1 MAAFT
6 IEIGDSDVERVLT
19 AVCSNYGWQ
28 EEVDNP
34 DFNADL
40 PVDDTNK
47 RKVANPETGPRF
59 ANRMVRKFLSDH
71 VVSHE
76 RRKAKEQA
84 LLSLNNSVSIS
95 DPVAT

>member
-1 MAAFT
+1 MAVFT
-6 IEIGDSDVERVLT
+6 IEIGDSDVERVLA

-40 PVDDTNK
+40 PIDETN
-47 RKVANPETGPRF
+47 RLKVSNPEAKPQF

-71 VVSHE
+71 VSSHE

-84 LLSLNNSVSIS
+84 VQSLNSSISIS
-95 DPVAT
+95 DPEL

>member
-40 PVDDTNK
+40 PVDDANK
-47 RKVANPETGPRF
+47 LKVANPETGPKF

-84 LLSLNNSVSIS
+84 LQSLSPSVSIS
-95 DPVAT
+95 DPEL

>member
-40 PVDDTNK
+40 PIDDTNK
-47 RKVANPETGPRF
+47 LKVANPETGPQF

-84 LLSLNNSVSIS
+84 LQSLSTSVSIS
-95 DPVAT
+95 DPEL